1 MLSSVY
7 RRFAELIR
15 GPSGRP
21 SSTHEAADEAEGTGG
36 AVSSGSSSSSSS
48 VEVVEKPVP
57 PRTRARTAQSAA
69 GNAPAAGAA
78 AKKRGRRAA
87 SEEAQVVC
95 SAPGGSGSGSAKRR
109 PSKKAKVKSKEA
121 SGEAG
126 KGESKEQM
134 MQRLCRDFEAMCRGT
149 TCETICLDGNSF
161 RLSKVLA
168 CSMRSGAPRT
178 LLRHVPLPHPV
189 LHRQELGAGA
199 DSLVFA
205 GECVA
210 GKFQGRAVVVKL
222 QPRHSSTKYQVVF
235 TPCTS
240 NRRWPQKFPWHV
252 CARFCLDVRA
262 CVRACALKSAGLSQT
277 VSARCQYR

>member
-1 MLSSVY
+1 MLSSAC
-7 RRFAELIR
+7 RRIAELIR

-21 SSTHEAADEAEGTGG
+21 SSTDEAAKQAEDTGG
-36 AVSSGSSSSSSS
+36 AVSSGSSSS
-48 VEVVEKPVP
+48 VEKPAP

-87 SEEAQVVC
+87 NEEAPVVC

-121 SGEAG
+121 PGEAG

-149 TCETICLDGNSF
+149 TSETICLDGNSF

-168 CSMRSGAPRT
+168 CTMRSGAPRT
-178 LLRHVPLPHPV
+178 LLRHAPLPHPV

-262 CVRACALKSAGLSQT
+262 CVRACAFKSAGLSQT